1 MATTAAEARRMLAGK
16 CIWLWHYLHAD
27 WQWEQSRAW
36 HEDRYALA
44 VSEALDIMRRDPEFM
59 YFFDTASEFYEPV
72 ARKLGKRLKEL
83 KERVREGRVRIV
95 SAQVANCRPNQVG
108 DETYLRNLQ
117 IGRAFFEAEL
127 PPTDLSLFHSV
138 DIAIGHSQMPQIL
151 TLAGFKYYRAW
162 RPHGPLNA
170 KGIPHQFFWEGLDG
184 SRILVTRG
192 FYGGLWQSE
201 PLPGAQSTDEE
212 WDAGLALIFDRQFRD
227 QLLDDR
233 SPSGQLWMIQG
244 MDDAR
249 PWRGFTGD
257 PPLDLA
263 GFLAEWRRRES
274 VPIRW
279 CTPLEF
285 SQAVAE
291 HAEKLPIVRGVLD
304 GCDCGYQAAFGG
316 ANGLWRW
323 RQMNDRRLL
332 RAEWWTSFACR
343 YSHWEEKPIR
353 RPAAAPAGF
362 PPAREEFLRL
372 WRQHLTYQAHAQEAA
387 FRDDLAYL
395 TDLARDVRFHAERLE
410 REALGAIVRAAGGGE
425 HTTQYL
431 FNPHPWEIVADV
443 ELYHPCPAAGVESLE
458 VLDDSG
464 QSLPQ
469 QRLSEFRH
477 PRYAGSL
484 TDQRRLVRVALP
496 PMGYRRVTIVER
508 ATPEAAPLGRPP
520 QGDVLD
526 AGGLRLV
533 FRNHAL
539 REVHDR
545 AHGATYFARD
555 GSPWPNLVFH
565 ILDNQDW
572 LSAGPEVR
580 RERFQPEESH
590 WLHCGP
596 LRWEHRS
603 RGSLGPY
610 RAEIHTIATDQG
622 HELGF
627 QVRLEGHWEE
637 APLTGFVTLLGDIEA
652 GGQITVDVPFGVEP
666 RDPDH
671 EIYVHNVPQGD
682 LGIADMFERLRPGFF
697 WGRSWADWSGAGHGF
712 TWISADGNY
721 YWFKEPGALG
731 HVLLRC
737 LRRVP
742 GTWEVFTGD
751 AWSGAGVHTFAYA
764 LRFHGGNWREADPQR
779 RSAEL
784 RHPPTVV
791 RPDCPGEAQL
801 PATHSFLRL
810 EGPALLS
817 ACYCEGETLIVRLYE
832 HEGRGGEATLTL
844 DRSLTSAQAVDLRGR
859 PMEVPVRVSG
869 QQVYITLRPW
879 QIVTLSLRS

>member
-1 MATTAAEARRMLAGK
+1 MATDPAEVRRMLAGK

-44 VSEALDIMRRDPEFM
+44 VSEALDIMRREPEFM

-72 ARKLGKRLKEL
+72 ARKLGSRLEEL
-83 KERVREGRVRIV
+83 KERVREGRIRIV

-117 IGRAFFEAEL
+117 IGRAFFEKEL

-151 TLAGFKYYRAW
+151 NLAGFKYYRAW

-170 KGIPHQFFWEGLDG
+170 KGIPHQFLWEGLDG

-192 FYGGLWQSE
+192 FYGGLWQGE
-201 PLPGAQSTDEE
+201 QLPTGGPE
-212 WDAGLALIFDRQFRD
+212 WDAGVAQLYDLQLRD
-227 QLLDDR
+227 QLLYDR

-285 SQAVAE
+285 SQAVAA
-291 HAEKLPIVRGVLD
+291 HAEKLSVVRGVLD

-332 RAEWWTSFACR
+332 RAEWWSAM
-343 YSHWEEKPIR
+343 
-353 RPAAAPAGF
+353 AASLGF
-362 PPAREEFLRL
+362 PSAREELLRL

-387 FRDDLAYL
+387 FRDDLVYL
-395 TDLARDVRFHAERLE
+395 VSLAREVQFHAERLE
-410 REALGAIVRAAGGGE
+410 RESLGAIVRAAGGGE
-425 HTTQYL
+425 RTVQYI
-431 FNPHPWEIVADV
+431 FNPHPWEVVAEV

-458 VLDDSG
+458 VVDDSG
-464 QSLPQ
+464 QPLPQ

-484 TDQRRLVRVALP
+484 TDQRRLVRLTLP
-496 PMGYRRVTIVER
+496 PLGYRRVTVVEH
-508 ATPEAAPLGRPP
+508 TTSEAAPPGQSP
-520 QGDVLD
+520 QDDILEVGE
-526 AGGLRLV
+526 LRLA
-533 FRNHAL
+533 FRHHAL

-545 AHGATYFARD
+545 RNGTTYFARD

-572 LSAGPEVR
+572 LSAGPELG
-580 RERFQPEESH
+580 RERFQPEEGQ

-596 LRWEHRS
+596 LRWEHCS
-603 RGSLGPY
+603 RGTLGPY
-610 RAEIHTIATDQG
+610 QAEIHTIAADQG
-622 HELGF
+622 RELRF
-627 QVRLEGHWEE
+627 QVHLEGHWQE
-637 APLTGFVTLLGDIEA
+637 APLTGFVTFLADVEA

-671 EIYVHNVPQGD
+671 EVYVHNIPKKD
-682 LGIADMFERLRPGFF
+682 IGIADMFERLRPGFF
-697 WGRSWADWSGAGHGF
+697 WGRSWADWSAEGHGF
-712 TWISADGNY
+712 SWLSADGNY

-737 LRRVP
+737 LRRNP
-742 GTWEVFTGD
+742 GTWEVFTGE
-751 AWSGAGVHTFAYA
+751 AWSGTGVHLFNYA

-784 RHPPTVV
+784 RHPPVVV
-791 RPDCPGEAQL
+791 RADCPSVATL
-801 PATHSFLRL
+801 PAAHSFLRL

-817 ACYCEGETLIVRLYE
+817 ACYREGEATIVRLYE
-832 HEGRGGEATLTL
+832 HEGRGGVATLTL
-844 DRSLTSAQAVDLRGR
+844 AWAPSSAQAVDLLGR
-859 PMEVPVRVSG
+859 PMELPVRVAG
-869 QQVYITLRPW
+869 REVQITLRPW
-879 QIVTLSLRS
+879 QIVTLRLHL